1 MKRKITTLFL
11 FALMLVALGTTTTSC
26 SSDSYTDYG
35 EIQRMIDK
43 SLDGIPNANDVQ
55 KMIDK
60 SLNGQWKIVNIMVK
74 KEDWMWNKDLSQFEC
89 KIELPELTESIF
101 KEGAILGYI
110 IFDTDNVQKMLPWTN
125 TYSQDVNGQTIIFSE
140 TIGYDV
146 QYLPNNKS
154 NVLFTIKASD
164 LAKDDYA
171 PQTYKFRIV
180 LIW

>member
-11 FALMLVALGTTTTSC
+11 FALMLGALGATTTSC

-43 SLDGIPNANDVQ
+43 SL
-55 KMIDK
+55 
-60 SLNGQWKIVNIMVK
+60 NGQWKIANITVDK
-74 KEDWMWNKDLSQFEC
+74 DHWTWNKDLSQYEC
-89 KIELPELTESIF
+89 NVALPELTENIF